1 MSRAGAPVSVTDRQ
15 TRLPIDSGA
24 IESLVHFTLSSEEAH
39 GAVEVA
45 FVDDETI
52 ADLHLRF
59 MDIPGPTDVI
69 TFPLADDGPEAGA
82 GSLERSLGEV
92 VVSTDTACR
101 QGPEYGLD
109 PLDEALL
116 YVVHGVLHLLG
127 YDDRTEPDADRM
139 ASRQRE
145 IFDQWRDAHPAD

>member
-1 MSRAGAPVSVTDRQ
+1 MSRAGSPVSVTDRQ

-69 TFPLADDGPEAGA
+69 TFPLADDEPEAGA